1 MTLKFVTGIASLV
14 LLAAGA
20 PAQAADGDTT
30 FDKIKS
36 TGEISLGY
44 RETAIPFAYL
54 DENHEPTGFSV
65 DLCHEIVDILKEEK
79 DLPDLK
85 VTYQPVTASN
95 RIPLLVN
102 GSIDIECGST
112 TNTAERRKAVDFLY
126 TTYLTGTK
134 ILTRV
139 DSNFKDLQDLKGK
152 KIQMTMG
159 TNNIKAVQKAS
170 EEMDLDLEIV
180 YGQDHAENFLQLKN
194 GRVDGIST
202 DDILLAGLAAESDA
216 PEDYTFVGP
225 FLSTEPYSMM
235 VRKDDPEFKEFANK
249 ALKSLFDSGK
259 FNDIYDKWLVQPI
272 PPKGISF
279 NIPMTDEMKALVK
292 NPSDTTDE

>member
-1 MTLKFVTGIASLV
+1 MNIKYLTGALSLAFFTMGGSVQASDE
-14 LLAAGA
+14 G
-20 PAQAADGDTT
+20 PT
-30 FDKIKS
+30 FDKIRS

-54 DENHEPTGFSV
+54 DDKHEPTGFSV

-79 DLPDLK
+79 GLPDLK
-85 VTYQPVTASN
+85 VIYQPVTASN

-112 TNTAERRKAVDFLY
+112 TDTEERRKAVSFLY

-139 DSNFKDLQDLKGK
+139 DSGFKELEDLKGK

-159 TNNIKAVQKAS
+159 TNNIKAVQQVS
-170 EEMDLDLEIV
+170 REQNLDLEIV

-202 DDILLAGLAAESDA
+202 DDILLSGLRAESDA
-216 PEDYTFVGP
+216 PQDYTFVGP
-225 FLSTEPYSMM
+225 FLSTEHYALM
-235 VRKDDPEFKEFANK
+235 VRKDDPQFKDFANN
-249 ALKSLFDSGK
+249 ALKTLFDNGK
-259 FNDIYDKWLVQPI
+259 FNEVYDKWFVNPI
-272 PPKGISF
+272 PPKGIAF
-279 NIPMTDEMKALVK
+279 DIPLTDEMKVLIK
-292 NPSDTTDE
+292 NPSDTIE